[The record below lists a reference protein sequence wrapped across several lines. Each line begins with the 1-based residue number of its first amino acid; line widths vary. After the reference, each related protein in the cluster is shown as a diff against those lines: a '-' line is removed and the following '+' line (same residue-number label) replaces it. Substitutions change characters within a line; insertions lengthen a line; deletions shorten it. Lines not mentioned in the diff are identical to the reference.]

1 MSFIFMNLRSDPS
14 IFRFRAQSFFLPIL
28 KGFNCEFAEKIVDHH
43 EPKFFVLKN
52 AYALEPGLLLS

>member
-1 MSFIFMNLRSDPS
+1 MSFIFINLRSDPS
-14 IFRFRAQSFFLPIL
+14 ILRFRPQPFFPPIL
-28 KGFNCEFAEKIVDHH
+28 RGFNCAFAEKIVDHH